1 MQRKKRIS
9 ADMVAGRIRAS
20 SVARLETALAE
31 YEAFDLRLPIALMI
45 AQPHVGWAALF
56 ATLAAT
62 PALDGCGSGGSSS
75 GPPDA
80 APPASDAAA
89 DVHVAE
95 ASPADAAPEAASES
109 AAPETGVPDA
119 LTTDAAQGCTFAPP
133 VAYASGSLPTSVAI
147 ADFNADG
154 RLDLVATNNQATN
167 VSVFLNSGA
176 GAFAPQVAYSV
187 PGLPIAAAVRDLD
200 GDGLVDVA
208 LALSVPNT
216 AGETVAVLLNKAG
229 GGFASAT
236 TYPGGPN
243 PESIAIGD
251 VSGDGIPDLATGN
264 FFDGMGNVGTKA
276 SVLFNVGKG
285 AFGAPAA
292 YDVGISPAGVALAD
306 LNGDGHADLAV
317 ANSGSSSLGV
327 LLNASG
333 TLGSQ
338 VTYTTGTSPAAL
350 AVADLNGDGRLDVI
364 VADYGSIDVSVFLNA
379 GSGTFA
385 PKVTYPLGGGN
396 KPTAIAVGDLTGDG
410 LLDLALVGNSGNVE
424 IFANAGG
431 GTFASAGT
439 YPVGDRPEGL
449 AIGDLNGDGH
459 PDLAVSN
466 YLADTVS
473 VILAK
478 CP

>member
-1 MQRKKRIS
+1 
-9 ADMVAGRIRAS
+9 
-20 SVARLETALAE
+20 
-31 YEAFDLRLPIALMI
+31 MI
-45 AQPHVGWAALF
+45 AQPHVGWAAVF
-56 ATLAAT
+56 ATLAALAAA
-62 PALDGCGSGGSSS
+62 PALDGCGSGESSS

-89 DVHVAE
+89 DIHVAE
-95 ASPADAAPEAASES
+95 ASPADAAAEAPPES
-109 AAPETGVPDA
+109 AAPETGAPDA
-119 LTTDAAQGCTFAPP
+119 VTTDAAQGCTFAAP
-133 VAYASGSLPTSVAI
+133 VAYATGNLPTSVAI
-147 ADFNADG
+147 GDFNADG

-167 VSVFLNSGA
+167 VSVFLNVGA

-187 PGLPIAAAVRDLD
+187 PGHPIAAAVGDLD
-200 GDGLVDVA
+200 GDGLADVA
-208 LALSVPNT
+208 LALSVPNS
-216 AGETVAVLLNKAG
+216 AGETVAVLLNTAG
-229 GGFASAT
+229 GGFASAA
-236 TYPGGPN
+236 TYPGGTI

-251 VSGDGIPDLATGN
+251 VSGDGIPDLATGSY
-264 FFDGMGNVGTKA
+264 FDGMGNPGTKA

-292 YDVGISPAGVALAD
+292 YDVGTSPAGVAIAD
-306 LNGDGHADLAV
+306 LNGDGHGDLAV
-317 ANSGSSSLGV
+317 ANSGSNSLGV
-327 LLNASG
+327 LLNSSG

-338 VTYTTGTSPAAL
+338 VAYDTGTSPIAL
-350 AVADLNGDGRLDVI
+350 AVADLNGDGRLDVV
-364 VADYGSIDVSVFLNA
+364 VADYASIDVSVFLNA
-379 GSGTFA
+379 GGGTFS

-410 LLDLALVGNSGNVE
+410 LLDLALVGNSGTLE

-439 YPVGDRPEGL
+439 YPVGDRPAGV

-459 PDLAVSN
+459 ADLAVSN
-466 YLADTVS
+466 YIADTVS